1 MLSKLRI
8 LKVTEGIRTLT
19 QFWNSLMGKMV
30 AKRRNPEINSL
41 KRTRKIMLKVISIKM
56 TKSERRRKRV

>member
-19 QFWNSLMGKMV
+19 QFWNSSMGKMV